1 MTEKDFNMLNNDLSI
16 LFEFIKNSGNK
27 DKLINLINS
36 NKKYEHVN
44 KKTIRLINEVTNINI
59 NIEEDKEEID
69 MCKAI
74 EDLKK
79 DARKEGIAE
88 GEARGE
94 AKKLNENIKTM
105 YKNGADETMIAKFLG
120 LDISF
125 VKKVL
130 A

>member
-1 MTEKDFNMLNNDLSI
+1 
-16 LFEFIKNSGNK
+16 
-27 DKLINLINS
+27 
-36 NKKYEHVN
+36 
-44 KKTIRLINEVTNINI
+44 
-59 NIEEDKEEID
+59 

-79 DARKEGIAE
+79 DARKEGKIEGIAE

>member
-1 MTEKDFNMLNNDLSI
+1 MI
-16 LFEFIKNSGNK
+16 
-27 DKLINLINS
+27 
-36 NKKYEHVN
+36 
-44 KKTIRLINEVTNINI
+44 
-59 NIEEDKEEID
+59 
-69 MCKAI
+69 CKAI

-88 GEARGE
+88 GE

>member
-1 MTEKDFNMLNNDLSI
+1 M
-16 LFEFIKNSGNK
+16 
-27 DKLINLINS
+27 
-36 NKKYEHVN
+36 
-44 KKTIRLINEVTNINI
+44 R
-59 NIEEDKEEID
+59 
-69 MCKAI
+69 CKAI

-79 DARKEGIAE
+79 DARKEGKIEGIAE
-88 GEARGE
+88 GE

-125 VKKVL
+125 VKKIL